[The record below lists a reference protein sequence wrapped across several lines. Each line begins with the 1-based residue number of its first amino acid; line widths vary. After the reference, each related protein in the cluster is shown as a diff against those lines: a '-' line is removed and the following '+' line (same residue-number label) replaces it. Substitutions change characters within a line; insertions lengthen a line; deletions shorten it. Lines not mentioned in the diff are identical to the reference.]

1 MKSRWLVGK
10 TPFPLGTGS
19 TNDFPCFLRLP
30 PASWLGCSYFETGR
44 FHFHWFEGHV
54 AAFFSKCDRKKP
66 MSFRSIFPST
76 SCRFFFRTDASALP
90 YVCAGSQGHRC
101 GLSFRQG
108 DDGAVGVPFA
118 KSCFSRLSVAG
129 LVSLHPSVVED
140 LSSLFRRPGGIASLR
155 LPSFW

>member
-1 MKSRWLVGK
+1 MIFLASSDCLQRAGWGAATLKLA
-10 TPFPLGTGS
+10 
-19 TNDFPCFLRLP
+19 DFIFIGLKDMLRL
-30 PASWLGCSYFETGR
+30 
-44 FHFHWFEGHV
+44 
-54 AAFFSKCDRKKP
+54 FFSKCDRKKP